1 MPYIIRPPRKRT
13 LVAAVTT
20 ALLSFGAMPA
30 LAQAST
36 PCPAEETAK
45 PLLASYGD
53 SHEYTIL
60 PGSRFDS
67 GTAGWTLQGASV
79 ASEGKTNP
87 VTGSLHS
94 LVLGAGGEVVS
105 PAFCVSSEY
114 PSFRFFT
121 RRVSGFGGGSGLSV
135 NLRFKNDDGWAREVN
150 SGSLN
155 TGSNWELTPVLGLA
169 SVLPLWQPEAT
180 LKVQLVI
187 RAGGYYGSWAIDDVF
202 IDPYR
207 K

>member
-30 LAQAST
+30 LAQAN
-36 PCPAEETAK
+36 PACPSEEAAK
-45 PLLASYGD
+45 PLLSSYGD

-79 ASEGKTNP
+79 VSEGKTNP
-87 VTGSLHS
+87 VTGSQHS
-94 LVLGAGGEVVS
+94 LVLSAGGEVVS

-121 RRVSGFGGGSGLSV
+121 RHLSGYGGGGLSV
-135 NLRFKNDDGWAREVN
+135 NLRFRDNYGWTHEVN
-150 SGSLN
+150 SASVNPSSG
-155 TGSNWELTPVLGLA
+155 WELTQVLGLA

-187 RAGGYYGSWAIDDVF
+187 HAGGYSGSWAIDDVF